1 MRRLLFLGYH
11 FPPVGGG
18 GVQRNRRFA
27 QHLRTF
33 GYDPV
38 VITGTGSKD
47 SRWSPL
53 DATLADPA
61 IADLEIHRVPG
72 PEPAAGAG
80 TARLVNGLLDRDD
93 ALLRWWLD
101 GSYELGMKAGRGCEA
116 IFASLIPY
124 ETARTAIRL
133 SEELG
138 IPWIADLQDPWAL
151 DEMWLYPTGLHH
163 ALDKRRMRKQLGH
176 AAAIV
181 MNTPEASARL
191 TRAFPGLESKIVVS
205 ITNGFDAADF
215 ERPVQPRPADDTTFR
230 IVHTGTMH
238 TTTGLRLRSRKQLRK
253 WLGGVTPHVD
263 FLPRSHV
270 YLLQALD
277 ELKAEDPK
285 LVEGVEVH
293 LAGVLTDADREIA
306 QRSAW
311 TSRLLGYCSHEDT
324 LRLIR
329 TADLLFLPMHDL
341 APGHRAGLVPG
352 KAYEYIASGRPILAA
367 VPDGD
372 VRDILGAVGT
382 SHFCRPAD
390 VPAMKHLLR
399 ETITAQ
405 RAGEPL
411 PEANASAIAPYER
424 RELTRR
430 LAATIDA
437 SLGLAPAP
445 PVVEPAITVL
455 TPSA

>member
-1 MRRLLFLGYH
+1 MRRLLFLAYH
-11 FPPVGGG
+11 YPPVGGG

-27 QHLRTF
+27 EHLRTY

-38 VITGTGSKD
+38 VVTGTGTRD
-47 SRWSPL
+47 ARWSPL
-53 DATLADPA
+53 DATIADPA
-61 IADLEIHRVPG
+61 LAGLETHRVQG
-72 PEPAAGAG
+72 PEPGG
-80 TARLVNGLLDRDD
+80 DTGMSRLVNGVIDRPDPH
-93 ALLRWWLD
+93 LRWWLD
-101 GSYELGMKAGRGCEA
+101 GSLRVGLEAGRSCDA
-116 IFASLIPY
+116 ILASLVPY
-124 ETARTAIRL
+124 ETAQTAITL
-133 SEELG
+133 SQQLG

-163 ALDKRRMRKQLGH
+163 RVDKRRMRRQLAT

-181 MNTPEASARL
+181 MNTPEAAARL
-191 TRAFPGLESKIVVS
+191 TREFPELASRIVVS

-215 ERPVQPRPADDTTFR
+215 DGPMPAREDDGTFR

-238 TTTGLRLRSRKQLRK
+238 TTTGLRLRRRKRVRR

-270 YLLQALD
+270 YLLKAL
-277 ELKAEDPK
+277 ERLKASDPT
-285 LVEGVEVH
+285 LVKGVEVH

-306 QRSAW
+306 EGSEFP
-311 TSRLLGYCSHEDT
+311 RLLGYRSHEET
-324 LRLIR
+324 LALVR

-341 APGHRAGLVPG
+341 APGHKAGLVPG

-382 SHFCRPAD
+382 ASFCRPAD
-390 VPAMKHLLR
+390 VDGMAALLR
-399 ETITAQ
+399 SAIE
-405 RAGEPL
+405 RARSGAAL
-411 PEANASAIAPYER
+411 PAANADTVAPYER

-430 LAATIDA
+430 LAETIDVVLGA
-437 SLGLAPAP
+437 SSDVALASS
-445 PVVEPAITVL
+445 
-455 TPSA
+455 SAVA

>member
-38 VITGTGSKD
+38 VVTGTGSKD

-72 PEPAAGAG
+72 PEPGPGQGA
-80 TARLVNGLLDRDD
+80 ARLVNGVLDRQD

-101 GSYELGMKAGRGCEA
+101 GAYEVGLKAGRGCEA

-124 ETARTAIRL
+124 ETAQTAIRL
-133 SEELG
+133 SDELG
-138 IPWIADLQDPWAL
+138 VPWIADLQDPWAL

-163 ALDKRRMRKQLGH
+163 AIDKRRMRRQLGH

-181 MNTPEASARL
+181 MNTPEAAARL
-191 TRAFPGLESKIVVS
+191 TRAFPELAAKIVVS
-205 ITNGFDAADF
+205 ITNGFDAGDF
-215 ERPVQPRPADDTTFR
+215 ERPVAPRQDAGFR

-238 TTTGLRLRSRKQLRK
+238 TTTGLRLRSRKRLRR

-277 ELKAEDPK
+277 ELRAEDPA

-293 LAGVLTDADREIA
+293 LAGVLTAADREIA
-306 QRSAW
+306 ERSAW
-311 TSRLLGYCSHEDT
+311 ACRLLGYCSHEDT
-324 LRLIR
+324 LALIR

-341 APGHRAGLVPG
+341 AAGHRAGLVPG

-382 SHFCRPAD
+382 SRFCRPAD
-390 VPAMKHLLR
+390 VPAMKQHLR
-399 ETITAQ
+399 AAIAAQ
-405 RAGEPL
+405 RAGAAL
-411 PEANASAIAPYER
+411 PAADAAAVAPYER

-430 LAATIDA
+430 LAETIDA
-437 SLGLAPAP
+437 ALGIAPAP
-445 PVVEPAITVL
+445 PVVAV
-455 TPSA
+455 A

>member
-1 MRRLLFLGYH
+1 MRRLLFLAYH
-11 FPPVGGG
+11 YPPVGGG

-27 QHLRTF
+27 EHLRSY

-38 VITGTGSKD
+38 VVTGTGQRD
-47 SRWSPL
+47 ARWSPL

-61 IADLEIHRVPG
+61 LAGLETHRVAG
-72 PEPAAGAG
+72 PEPGG
-80 TARLVNGLLDRDD
+80 DTGMPRLVNGVIGRPD
-93 ALLRWWLD
+93 AHLRWWLD
-101 GSYELGMKAGRGCEA
+101 GSLRVGLEAGRGCDA
-116 IFASLIPY
+116 ILASLVPY
-124 ETARTAIRL
+124 ETARTAMAL
-133 SEELG
+133 SEQLG

-163 ALDKRRMRKQLGH
+163 AIDKRKMRRQLAT

-181 MNTPEASARL
+181 MNTPEAAARL
-191 TRAFPGLESKIVVS
+191 TREFPELAERIVMS
-205 ITNGFDAADF
+205 ITNGYDAADF
-215 ERPVQPRPADDTTFR
+215 EGETPARADDGTFR

-238 TTTGLRLRSRKQLRK
+238 TTTGLRLRRRKRVRR

-270 YLLQALD
+270 YLLEAL
-277 ELKAEDPK
+277 ERLKASDPA
-285 LVEGVEVH
+285 LVAGVEVH

-306 QRSAW
+306 EGSEFP
-311 TSRLLGYCSHEDT
+311 RLLGYRSHEET
-324 LRLIR
+324 LTLVR

-341 APGHRAGLVPG
+341 APGHKAGLVPG

-382 SHFCRPAD
+382 AEFCRPAD
-390 VPAMKHLLR
+390 VDAMVALLR
-399 ETITAQ
+399 SSIE
-405 RAGEPL
+405 RARSGRAL
-411 PEANASAIAPYER
+411 PVADAGAVAPYER

-430 LAATIDA
+430 LAGTIDVVLGGA
-437 SLGLAPAP
+437 SAVAPASS
-445 PVVEPAITVL
+445 
-455 TPSA
+455 SAVA

>member
-1 MRRLLFLGYH
+1 MMRRLLFLAYH
-11 FPPVGGG
+11 YPPVGGG

-27 QHLRTF
+27 EHLRTF

-38 VITGTGSKD
+38 VVTGTGSKD

-53 DATLADPA
+53 DATLADPTL
-61 IADLEIHRVPG
+61 ADLETHRVPG
-72 PEPAAGAG
+72 PEPAPGSG
-80 TARLVNGLLDRDD
+80 HARLINGLLDRQD

-101 GSYELGMKAGRGCEA
+101 GALKVGREAGAGCEA
-116 IFASLIPY
+116 IFASLVPY
-124 ETARTAIRL
+124 ETAQTAIKL
-133 SEELG
+133 SDELG

-163 ALDKRRMRKQLGH
+163 AIDKRRMRRQLGH

-181 MNTPEASARL
+181 MNTPEAAARL
-191 TRAFPGLESKIVVS
+191 TREFPELASRIVVS

-215 ERPVQPRPADDTTFR
+215 ERPVAPRTDDAFR

-238 TTTGLRLRSRKQLRK
+238 TTTGLRLRRRKRLRK
-253 WLGGVTPHVD
+253 MLGGVTRNVD

-270 YLLQALD
+270 YLLEAIEQLR
-277 ELKAEDPK
+277 AEDPA
-285 LVEGVEVH
+285 LVENVEVH
-293 LAGVLTDADREIA
+293 LAGVLTEADREIA
-306 QRSAW
+306 QRSPAC
-311 TSRLLGYCSHEDT
+311 RLLGYCSHEDT
-324 LRLIR
+324 LALLR
-329 TADLLFLPMHDL
+329 TADVLFLPMHDL

-382 SHFCRPAD
+382 ASFCRPAD
-390 VPAMKHLLR
+390 VATMAGLLR
-399 ETITAQ
+399 AAIEA
-405 RAGEPL
+405 RSAGVAP
-411 PEANASAIAPYER
+411 PVADAAAIAPYER

-430 LAATIDA
+430 LAETIDA
-437 SLGLAPAP
+437 AIGVTAPA
-445 PVVEPAITVL
+445 ATA
-455 TPSA
+455 TA

>member
-1 MRRLLFLGYH
+1 MRRLLFLAYH
-11 FPPVGGG
+11 YPPIGGG

-27 QHLRTF
+27 EHLRTY

-38 VITGTGSKD
+38 VVTGTGAKD

-61 IADLEIHRVPG
+61 LAGLETHRVPG
-72 PEPAAGAG
+72 PEPEPDSGLSRTINGA
-80 TARLVNGLLDRDD
+80 LDRHN
-93 ALLRWWLD
+93 ALLRWWLPGALAAGRD
-101 GSYELGMKAGRGCEA
+101 AGRGCDA

-124 ETARTAIRL
+124 ETAQTAMKL
-133 SEELG
+133 STELG

-163 ALDKRRMRKQLGH
+163 AIDKRRMRRQLAS

-181 MNTPEASARL
+181 MNTPEAAARL
-191 TRAFPGLESKIVVS
+191 TREFPELASRIVVS

-215 ERPVQPRPADDTTFR
+215 AGAAPAREDDGTFR

-238 TTTGLRLRSRKQLRK
+238 TTTGLRLRQRKRLRR
-253 WLGGVTPHVD
+253 WLGGITPHVD

-270 YLLQALD
+270 YLLQAL
-277 ELKAEDPK
+277 EQLRASDPS

-293 LAGVLTDADREIA
+293 LAGVLTAADREIA
-306 QRSAW
+306 EGSPFP
-311 TSRLLGYCSHEDT
+311 RLLGYKSHSET
-324 LRLIR
+324 LTLVR
-329 TADLLFLPMHDL
+329 TADLLFLPMHEL

-382 SHFCRPAD
+382 AEFCRPSD
-390 VPAMKHLLR
+390 VDAMASLLR
-399 ETITAQ
+399 GLIE
-405 RAGEPL
+405 RARSGAPL
-411 PEANASAIAPYER
+411 PVADASAVAPYER

-430 LAATIDA
+430 LAETFDRVLGDDA
-437 SLGLAPAP
+437 LA
-445 PVVEPAITVL
+445 
-455 TPSA
+455 SAA